1 MTHIRGADR
10 KLDRANI
17 QAAADA
23 SLRRLGLDHIDLYQL
38 HWPERA
44 ISTLGRS
51 RFSHLPDAAEQ
62 VPIEETLAA
71 LGELVTA
78 GRVRQIGVCNE
89 TPWGVMR
96 YLQAAAD
103 RGLPRVAA
111 IQNGYSLLDRQFEV
125 GLAEVAMRE
134 QVGLLAYSP
143 LMGGL
148 LTGKYSAAAAP
159 IAGSRSSQ
167 PGFAATR
174 FSKNR
179 LAATQAYVDLARRH
193 GLEPAAMALAFV
205 RQRPFTTS
213 VLMAASSAAQLEGNL
228 DALEVTL
235 PKDLVKA
242 IDAIHDDLPNPK

>member
-1 MTHIRGADR
+1 
-10 KLDRANI
+10 
-17 QAAADA
+17 
-23 SLRRLGLDHIDLYQL
+23 
-38 HWPERA
+38 
-44 ISTLGRS
+44 
-51 RFSHLPDAAEQ
+51 
-62 VPIEETLAA
+62 
-71 LGELVTA
+71 
-78 GRVRQIGVCNE
+78 
-89 TPWGVMR
+89 MR

-148 LTGKYSAAAAP
+148 LTGKYSAAPAP
-159 IAGSRSSQ
+159 IPGSRSSQ

-228 DALEVTL
+228 KALEVTL
-235 PKDLVKA
+235 PKELVKE